1 MINEEKIRTARKELG
16 RFFAEKREAM
26 GRTQEELA
34 LYVGISPNT
43 LRGIEAGRFA
53 WDIDMNHR
61 LCAALEIKPYFHT
74 PAPDGDLNSHLK
86 AADDAERYYGFYIS
100 ENIILHPGKLAIL
113 KLTYPR
119 LFLLFNYD
127 ETVFVDYEDFKLNI
141 ALQEWLD
148 PNDKP
153 TDPDEIDA
161 IITDCWNFLAL
172 TEQEEERLY
181 NKNNPD
187 DNL

>member
-34 LYVGISPNT
+34 SYVGITANT
-43 LRGIEAGRFA
+43 LRGIESGRFA
-53 WDIDMNHR
+53 WDIDLNHR
-61 LCAALEIKPYFHT
+61 LCAALEIKPYFHSST
-74 PAPDGDLNSHLK
+74 PDIVPDAHIK
-86 AADDAERYYGFYIS
+86 AIDDAERYYGFYIG
-100 ENIILHPGKLAIL
+100 ENILLHPGKLSIL

-119 LFLLFNYD
+119 LFLVFNYG

-141 ALQEWLD
+141 TLQEWLD

-153 TDPDEIDA
+153 TDPDEIDE